1 MPSGDKVKV
10 LTAKNFN
17 SAILQS
23 DVPAVGVATDHAT
36 TLMQRICRVCW
47 WFKRISVRIR
57 VLDLQVVEFYAPW
70 CGHCQQ
76 LSPIYQRVAEN
87 LHVSATE

>member
-1 MPSGDKVKV
+1 MKV
-10 LTAKNFN
+10 LTAMNFN

-23 DVPAVGVATDHAT
+23 DVPAVGVPTDQT
-36 TLMQRICRVCW
+36 TRLIDCAGDGMHSLRDDIW
-47 WFKRISVRIR
+47 EI
-57 VLDLQVVEFYAPW
+57 QVVEFYAPW

-87 LHVSATE
+87 LHVGATQ